1 MNAIEIRGLRKEY
14 GDVAAVDG
22 LDLTVGE
29 GEIFG
34 LLGLNGAGK
43 TTTVK
48 ILTGILRPTS
58 GEAKVFGD
66 DVTKS
71 KKYKEKIALIEAAQA
86 EEQAKLVE
94 ETQKENKKLEE
105 QEPAPIAKEKRESFD
120 TGAVDEY
127 ESGDKRELTAE
138 EQDYYDRQADNE
150 EGGNAATSG
159 AADGIKKGLRKV
171 MKTKKKD
178 S

>member
-71 KKYKEKIALIEAAQA
+71 KKYKENLDHMKEFQ
-86 EEQAKLVE
+86 E
-94 ETQKENKKLEE
+94 ETYQRKNKEL
-105 QEPAPIAKEKRESFD
+105 IKR
-120 TGAVDEY
+120 
-127 ESGDKRELTAE
+127 L
-138 EQDYYDRQADNE
+138 
-150 EGGNAATSG
+150 
-159 AADGIKKGLRKV
+159 
-171 MKTKKKD
+171 KKKD
-178 S
+178 QILLTALKNKQKSKMKERQKIIEAMMEKEKKSKEKVKNFLEKQEKDRQKLQIDTDGKSNY